1 LLGNGGALL
10 GPQGRETA
18 IEEHELQGSELE
30 ALAASVPHLSIDA
43 ILSHPR
49 LPQARRVYVER
60 HLALYGRDPFLTR
73 LLVES
78 GRFLVHKV
86 ALVLDAAQDPSRRET
101 WLTLG
106 RLKRE
111 MAMFGLTSARQ
122 IDYLVARL
130 RAVEFLDSVVPEGDR
145 RLRVLKPTEQ
155 MLAHDREWLLTLL
168 APLSVLSPHIDY
180 GLSSRSDPA
189 LQVALGRMGLRVLP
203 LSAKLLAAN
212 PDMLLFFNRAAGF
225 MVITALV
232 HAAMQDPDRPHAP
245 VPFGEVGDRFGVS
258 RTHVRS
264 LMAAAQRAKLVRV
277 RARGGHFVEILPRL
291 WACYDRGM
299 ATGLFL
305 QDLVHAVVTGRR
317 SDS

>member
-1 LLGNGGALL
+1 LVEA
-10 GPQGRETA
+10 QKQK
-18 IEEHELQGSELE
+18 IEECELEGSDLE

-49 LPQARRVYVER
+49 LPEARRVYVER

-78 GRFLVHKV
+78 GRFVVNKV
-86 ALVLDAAQDPSRRET
+86 VLVLDAAQDPSRRET
-101 WLTLG
+101 WLTMG
-106 RLKRE
+106 RLKHE

-130 RAVEFLDSVVPEGDR
+130 RAVGFLDHVVPDGDR
-145 RLRVLKPTEQ
+145 RLRILKPTEQ
-155 MLAHDREWLLTLL
+155 MLAHDRDWLLTLL
-168 APLSVLSPHIDY
+168 APLAVLSPHIDY
-180 GLSSRSDPA
+180 GLSSRCDPEF
-189 LQVALGRMGLRVLP
+189 QVALGRVGLRVLP

-212 PDMLLFFNRAAGF
+212 PDIMLFFNRAAGF

-232 HAAMQDPDRPHAP
+232 HAAMEHPDRPHAP
-245 VPFGEVGDRFGVS
+245 VPFAEVGDRFGVS

-264 LMAAAQRAKLVRV
+264 LLTAAQRAKLVRV
-277 RARGGHFVEILPRL
+277 HKRGGHFVEILPRL

-317 SDS
+317 PEG